1 LIARRDN
8 GTHGRRKMRNGWFA
22 SFLAR
27 LRDPRSRWLRIPIG
41 LALLFGGLFGF
52 LPILGFWMA
61 PLGLSLLAI
70 DFLWAERM
78 LRRLKGAAR
87 RLRLHVGKMRRSL
100 SGGKAKRD

>member
-1 LIARRDN
+1 
-8 GTHGRRKMRNGWFA
+8 MRNAWFA

-52 LPILGFWMA
+52 LPVLGFWMA

-70 DFLWAERM
+70 DFLWAERL
-78 LRRLKGAAR
+78 LRRLKGFVR
-87 RLRLHVGKMRRSL
+87 RLRLRVGKMRRSL
-100 SGGKAKRD
+100 SGRNASRDKKM